1 MRILIVEDNADTGA
15 SLGLVLKALGHEARH
30 VLDGETAL
38 DVTPTFNPH
47 VVVMDLGLPG
57 LNGHETAKRMRALDQ
72 DEDMLI
78 FALTGQHLE
87 GDREKSK
94 ASGINY
100 HLLKPLHLVV
110 LMELLQLH
118 PASKAMQ

>member
-1 MRILIVEDNADTGA
+1 MRILIVEDNVDTGA
-15 SLGLVLKALGHEARH
+15 SLERVLKALGHEARH
-30 VLDGETAL
+30 VSDGETAL
-38 DVTPTFNPH
+38 EVAPSFHPH

-57 LNGHETAKRMRALDQ
+57 LDGHETAQRMRALERE
-72 DEDMLI
+72 DEMLI
-78 FALTGQHLE
+78 FALTGQHME
-87 GDREKSK
+87 GDRAKSK